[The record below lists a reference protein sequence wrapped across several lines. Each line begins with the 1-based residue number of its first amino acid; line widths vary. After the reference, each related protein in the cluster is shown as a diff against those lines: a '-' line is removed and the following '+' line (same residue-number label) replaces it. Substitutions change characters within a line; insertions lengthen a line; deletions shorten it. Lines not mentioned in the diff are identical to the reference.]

1 MAVRDTD
8 DIIGQEKLRRIAEKR
23 AEDKKTL
30 NAVLMMYQAKA
41 EEEQK
46 RQLAEAEAEARR
58 LREPVPTAKEDVP
71 EEEKK
76 EEHRHFFARN
86 KSEEVK
92 EEVKPSETVVET
104 TTETPKEE
112 KKATPNLSEL
122 TPLNSDGYTPIE
134 KDKYTPLTQEAL
146 KEMTK
151 AKRGEDKKAMSSILS
166 MFKTKSVL
174 QKRKTQKAGSSLKT
188 IASYEQEQLYEA
200 LNHKEETL
208 TQAEK
213 DEITKRRIEQSK
225 GFEVTQAK
233 KPYAKE
239 PPKWQ
244 KHIGWFVYAGIIL
257 IIAIYMGM
265 VSTSYKQTVQ
275 QEVVATSG
283 FGGEVVKDSTPQI
296 SPLQAMFKGITKDN
310 LKITMKGFDGK
321 FFFIPFLIVVG
332 VGVAVGLLIWANNSE
347 KKRMRVGHEHG
358 LKRIATKQDM
368 AFFKKQFM
376 DKTPKNN
383 LLFSRNIGLSLDNTF
398 SGRTANVL
406 IIGGTGTGKTFK
418 YVKPNILQQ
427 NCSMVITDPSGD
439 IFDSFSGY
447 LLDQGFNVYI
457 FNVKDLELS
466 NYYNPL
472 MNVYDAR
479 GEINEVKVDVLVDLY
494 MKNAKNGQE
503 AGGSDPFWDKS
514 EKAFLT
520 ALVYYVLENDD
531 IEPVDKCFNT
541 ILKKA
546 QDAKAEAE
554 GGKKSTE
561 TKLTTE
567 IKSWQKEM
575 EARGRKIKTPLYY
588 DTFLIAPDKTANT
601 ILITTAVD
609 LQLFATKEVDR
620 ITRVNEQYPDFNID
634 FDTIA
639 QLQSYV
645 FLCIPQQHQAYN
657 FLISMFYSQLYGRLY
672 EYGEAIARNQYF
684 IEAEWGIPLFKGFD
698 SFEEAEDFR
707 LHATKDDIVEVDYIN
722 NTKIYKIAWGE
733 GDKKKVYRTVFN
745 KEALLR
751 LLDNLG
757 HTKVMKQADM
767 FHGDPALPIHCN
779 FLLDEFKN
787 IGEIPNFLT
796 TLSTSR
802 KYRIGSHVI
811 IQDVGQIKT
820 MYKEEEHQTL
830 IANVDTI
837 IFLGSSLPEDK
848 KYIQEALGKTTILQ
862 KSVSSSKTGNST
874 SYTPTEVDLMSID
887 EIAAINDPQKKR
899 DDCIV
904 IIRDFHPF
912 VDHKYF
918 LFDHPNWKKV
928 QDYKKRNKEMHFNPN
943 LYYLNNA
950 ENEIYSN

>member
-8 DIIGQEKLRRIAEKR
+8 DIIGQEKLRKIAEKKEQDRKALDSIAMLYQSKIEEQNKRNLER
-23 AEDKKTL
+23 AEE
-30 NAVLMMYQAKA
+30 QARKMRSA
-41 EEEQK
+41 SEYEEEN
-46 RQLAEAEAEARR
+46 
-58 LREPVPTAKEDVP
+58 PVPAP
-71 EEEKK
+71 
-76 EEHRHFFARN
+76 
-86 KSEEVK
+86 VK
-92 EEVKPSETVVET
+92 EESEKDLI
-104 TTETPKEE
+104 PLKEE
-112 KKATPNLSEL
+112 DFEKIQEEVL
-122 TPLNSDGYTPIE
+122 TPLTKEDIQELQKE
-134 KDKYTPLTQEAL
+134 K
-146 KEMTK
+146 TK
-151 AKRGEDKKAMSSILS
+151 EDKKALSGISAFFKKKVKRAGKKSS
-166 MFKTKSVL
+166 
-174 QKRKTQKAGSSLKT
+174 GLKT
-188 IASYEQEQLYEA
+188 IAGYEQELIREP

-208 TQAEK
+208 TPEEK
-213 DEITKRRIEQSK
+213 KKIHDNRVAASK
-225 GFEVTQAK
+225 GFDVVQTT
-233 KPYAKE
+233 KPHAKE
-239 PPKWQ
+239 APKWQ
-244 KHIGWFVYAGIIL
+244 KYLPAFVGAVIV
-257 IIAIYMGM
+257 IIAAFYLGLAT
-265 VSTSYKQTVQ
+265 TSYKQYYLEHQT
-275 QEVVATSG
+275 ASASGGG
-283 FGGEVVKDSTPQI
+283 FGEVAATQELSKDEMN
-296 SPLQAMFKGITKDN
+296 PLKALFGSFTVDG
-310 LKITMKGFDGK
+310 MKLTLTGFDGSY
-321 FFFIPFLIVVG
+321 FFSSFFLTLGAGGI
-332 VGVAVGLLIWANNSE
+332 VGLFIGLSNAD

-358 LKRIATKQDM
+358 KTRLATKSDKK
-368 AFFKKQFM
+368 FFKKRFM
-376 DKTPKNN
+376 DPTPKNN
-383 LLFSRNIGLSLDNTF
+383 MIFGKEIGLSIDNTF
-398 SGRTANVL
+398 ANRTANVL

-427 NCSMVITDPSGD
+427 NCSMIITDPSGD
-439 IFDSFSGY
+439 IFDSFGGY

-503 AGGSDPFWDKS
+503 AGGGDPFWDKS

-531 IEPVDKCFNT
+531 IEDEDKCFNT
-541 ILKKA
+541 ILRKA

-567 IKSWQKEM
+567 IKTWQKEM
-575 EARGRKIKTPLYY
+575 EAKGRRIKTPLYY

-620 ITRVNEQYPDFNID
+620 ITRVNKRYPDFNID

-639 QLQSYV
+639 QIQSYV

-672 EYGEAIARNQYF
+672 EYGESIARNQYF

-707 LHATKDDIVEVDYIN
+707 LNVTKDDIIPVDYIN
-722 NTKIYKIAWGE
+722 GTTIYKVVWKTKKHPDGE
-733 GDKKKVYRTVFN
+733 VFRTCFN

-751 LLDNLG
+751 LIDNLG

-767 FHGDPALPIHCN
+767 YHGDPALPIHCN

-811 IQDVGQIKT
+811 IQDIGQIKT
-820 MYKEEEHQTL
+820 MYKEEEHVTL
-830 IANVDTI
+830 LANCDTT
-837 IFLGSSLPEDK
+837 IFLGSPLNEDK
-848 KYIQEALGKTTILQ
+848 KFIQETLGKTTILQ
-862 KSVSSSKTGNST
+862 KSVSDSKTGKST

-887 EIAAINDPQKKR
+887 EISAINDEQKHR
-899 DDCIV
+899 DDCI
-904 IIRDFHPF
+904 IILRDYMAF

-950 ENEIYSN
+950 ENEIYNI

>member
-8 DIIGQEKLRRIAEKR
+8 EIIGQEKLRKIAEKKEQDR
-23 AEDKKTL
+23 QAV
-30 NAVLMMYQAKA
+30 NAVLMFYQAKA
-41 EEEQK
+41 EEQNKRNQEYVEEQV
-46 RQLAEAEAEARR
+46 RNASNS
-58 LREPVPTAKEDVP
+58 
-71 EEEKK
+71 EEKK
-76 EEHRHFFARN
+76 EPVTVV
-86 KSEEVK
+86 EEKKTDSVSADIPVK
-92 EEVKPSETVVET
+92 EEYAPVNSEELTAVSEKDLVKI
-104 TTETPKEE
+104 TPKDL
-112 KKATPNLSEL
+112 KKAEEQQKKSVGSALKTLRNRTMKKAKEKNKTHGIRGVQAYEKDLI
-122 TPLNSDGYTPIE
+122 IE
-134 KDKYTPLTQEAL
+134 K
-146 KEMTK
+146 
-151 AKRGEDKKAMSSILS
+151 
-166 MFKTKSVL
+166 
-174 QKRKTQKAGSSLKT
+174 
-188 IASYEQEQLYEA
+188 
-200 LNHKEETL
+200 LNRKEESL
-208 TQAEK
+208 TEAEK
-213 DEITKRRIEQSK
+213 EEIYKRRLKQSE
-225 GFEVTQAK
+225 GFDVKQTT

-239 PPKWQ
+239 PSKLQ
-244 KHIGWFVYAGIIL
+244 KYLPAM
-257 IIAIYMGM
+257 IIAAIFLIVAFYFGL
-265 VSTSYKQTVQ
+265 VSTSYKRYYMQNK
-275 QEVVATSG
+275 VVASSGG
-283 FGGEVVKDSTPQI
+283 FGEVTETKVSAEELNPFNAAFQ
-296 SPLQAMFKGITKDN
+296 GITTEGLKLTFKD
-310 LKITMKGFDGK
+310 FDAK
-321 FFFIPFLIVVG
+321 YFFTVFGILLG
-332 VGVAVGLLIWANNSE
+332 VGAAAGVLIWSTNSD

-358 LKRIATKQDM
+358 LKRLASKQDM
-368 AFFKKQFM
+368 KFFKKQFM
-376 DKTPKNN
+376 DPTPKNN
-383 LLFSRNIGLSLDNTF
+383 MVFSRNVGLSLDNTF

-427 NCSMVITDPSGD
+427 NCSMIITDPSGD
-439 IFDSFSGY
+439 IFDSFGGY

-457 FNVKDLELS
+457 FNVKELELS
-466 NYYNPL
+466 NFYNPL

-479 GEINEVKVDVLVDLY
+479 GEISEVQVDVLVDLY

-503 AGGSDPFWDKS
+503 AGGGDPFWDKS

-531 IEPVDKCFNT
+531 IEEEDKCFNT
-541 ILKKA
+541 ILRKA

-561 TKLTTE
+561 TKLTSE
-567 IKSWQKEM
+567 IKAWQKEM
-575 EARGRKIKTPLYY
+575 EAKGRAIKTPLYY

-620 ITRVNEQYPDFNID
+620 ITRVNKKYPDFNID

-639 QLQSYV
+639 QIQSYV
-645 FLCIPQQHQAYN
+645 FLCIPQQHDAYN

-672 EYGEAIARNQYF
+672 EYGEKIARNQYF

-698 SFEEAEDFR
+698 DYETAEDFR
-707 LHATKDDIVEVDYIN
+707 LHATKDDIIELDYIN
-722 NTKIYKIAWGE
+722 NTKIYKIVWKGKN
-733 GDKKKVYRTVFN
+733 DKEAKCYRTCFN

-751 LLDNLG
+751 LVDNLG
-757 HTKVMKQADM
+757 HTKVMRQAEM

-779 FLLDEFKN
+779 FMLDEFKN

-830 IANVDTI
+830 IANVDTL

-848 KYIQEALGKTTILQ
+848 EYIQKALGKTTILQ

-887 EIAAINDPQKKR
+887 EISAINDPQKKR

-904 IIRDFHPF
+904 MIRDYHPF
-912 VDHKYF
+912 VDHKFF
-918 LFDHPNWKKV
+918 LFDHPNWSKV

-943 LYYLNNA
+943 LYYLNNQ
-950 ENEIYSN
+950 ENEIYTI

>member
-8 DIIGQEKLRRIAEKR
+8 EIIGQEKLRKIAEKK
-23 AEDKKTL
+23 EQDKQAV
-30 NAVLMMYQAKA
+30 NAVLMFYQAKA
-41 EEEQK
+41 EEQNKRNQEYAEEQL
-46 RQLAEAEAEARR
+46 RNARTGSVPDTDTSG
-58 LREPVPTAKEDVP
+58 LENPKDETPVVEKDEYKPI
-71 EEEKK
+71 EEELTAVDNSELTAVDNSNFVKVTEKDLKK
-76 EEHRHFFARN
+76 
-86 KSEEVK
+86 EVK
-92 EEVKPSETVVET
+92 ERNQKAVTGILSVLRERVT
-104 TTETPKEE
+104 
-112 KKATPNLSEL
+112 KKA
-122 TPLNSDGYTPIE
+122 
-134 KDKYTPLTQEAL
+134 
-146 KEMTK
+146 K
-151 AKRGEDKKAMSSILS
+151 AKNKTHGIRGIKA
-166 MFKTKSVL
+166 
-174 QKRKTQKAGSSLKT
+174 
-188 IASYEQEQLYEA
+188 YESEIIYEK

-208 TQAEK
+208 TEVEK
-213 DEITKRRIEQSK
+213 KEIHDRRVKQSE
-225 GFEVTQAK
+225 GFNVVQTK

-239 PPKWQ
+239 KTKLQ
-244 KHIGWFVYAGIIL
+244 KAMPLLVIIVLGII
-257 IIAIYMGM
+257 ASIYLGL
-265 VSTSYKQTVQ
+265 VSTSYKNFYLQKK
-275 QEVVATSG
+275 VVTTSGG
-283 FGGEVVKDSTPQI
+283 FGGEQEVTELSAEEMNPYKALFSGLGQE
-296 SPLQAMFKGITKDN
+296 G
-310 LKITMKGFDGK
+310 LKITTKNFDAGY
-321 FFFIPFLIVVG
+321 FF
-332 VGVAVGLLIWANNSE
+332 AVFGTVIGIGIAAGLLIWANNSD

-368 AFFKKQFM
+368 NFFKKQFM

-383 LLFSRNIGLSLDNTF
+383 MVFSRNIGLSLDNTF

-427 NCSMVITDPSGD
+427 NCSMIITDPSGD
-439 IFDSFSGY
+439 IFDSFGGY

-457 FNVKDLELS
+457 FNVKELELS
-466 NYYNPL
+466 NFYNPL
-472 MNVYDAR
+472 MNVYDAK
-479 GEINEVKVDVLVDLY
+479 GEISEVQVDVLVDLY

-531 IEPVDKCFNT
+531 IEEEDKCFNT
-541 ILKKA
+541 ILRKA

-567 IKSWQKEM
+567 IKAWQKEM
-575 EARGRKIKTPLYY
+575 EAKGRKIKTPLYY

-620 ITRVNEQYPDFNID
+620 ITRVNKQYPDFNID

-639 QLQSYV
+639 QIQSYV
-645 FLCIPQQHQAYN
+645 FLCIPQQHDAYN

-672 EYGEAIARNQYF
+672 EYGEKIARNQYF

-698 SFEEAEDFR
+698 DFETAEDFR
-707 LHATKDDIVEVDYIN
+707 LNATKDNIIELDYIN
-722 NTKIYKIAWGE
+722 GTKIYKIVWKGKN
-733 GDKKKVYRTVFN
+733 DKEARCYRTCFN

-751 LLDNLG
+751 LVDNLG
-757 HTKVMKQADM
+757 HTKVMKQSEM

-779 FLLDEFKN
+779 FMLDEFKN

-848 KYIQEALGKTTILQ
+848 KYVQEALGKTTILQ

-887 EIAAINDPQKKR
+887 EISAINDPQKNR

-904 IIRDFHPF
+904 MIRDYHPF

-918 LFDHPNWKKV
+918 LFDHPNWQKV
-928 QDYKKRNKEMHFNPN
+928 QDYKKRNKEMHFDPN
-943 LYYLNNA
+943 LYYLNNQ
-950 ENEIYSN
+950 ESKIYSI